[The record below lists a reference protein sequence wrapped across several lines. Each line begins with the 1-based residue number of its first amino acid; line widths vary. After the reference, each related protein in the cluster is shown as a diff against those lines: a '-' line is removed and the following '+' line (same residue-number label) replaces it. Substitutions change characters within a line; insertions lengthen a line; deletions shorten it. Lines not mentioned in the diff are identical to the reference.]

1 MLLLVDLDG
10 VVYRASE
17 GVPGVGP
24 ALAARAALG
33 DDVVYVTNNAMHY
46 HGDYLPRLAGH
57 GAPVG
62 PDRVV
67 TSARASAL
75 YIRDTMPAV
84 RRVLAVGAAGLER
97 ELREAGFDVVT
108 AAHAATRMSQEG
120 IDGWAA
126 AGHPD
131 AVVVGLDPQLTYLRI
146 AAAADCVR
154 AGAVLVATNRD
165 PVYPDGARL
174 PARRRGRGRGDR
186 DRRRG
191 RPRGSRS
198 ASPSP
203 TCSRSRPG
211 AVGAD
216 VRGAVMIGDSLTDV
230 AAGRAVGAR
239 TVLMLTGVTTRAMA
253 DALPEAERPTR
264 IAADAAELARGARGA
279 GGGGPGARGMTGPRA
294 RRARGVQSRRLT
306 VDPGRF
312 ANRRSRPTTT
322 G

>member
-33 DDVVYVTNNAMHY
+33 DVVVYVTNNAMHY

-75 YIRDTMPAV
+75 YLRETMPGA

-108 AAHAATRMSQEG
+108 AAYAATRMGQEG

-126 AGHPD
+126 AEHPD
-131 AVVVGLDPQLTYLRI
+131 VVVVGLDPQLTYLRI
-146 AAAADCVR
+146 AAAADCIR

-165 PVYPDGARL
+165 PLYPTE
-174 PARRRGRGRGDR
+174 RGF
-186 DRRRG
+186 
-191 RPRGSRS
+191 
-198 ASPSP
+198 
-203 TCSRSRPG
+203 RPG
-211 AVGAD
+211 AGAVVAAIETAARTTARMTIGKPGPYLLLAAAKSVDAD
-216 VRGAVMIGDSLTDV
+216 VRQAVMIGDALTDV

-239 TVLMLTGVTTRAMA
+239 TVLMLTGVTTREMA
-253 DALPEAERPTR
+253 DALPEVERPTR
-264 IAADAAELARGARGA
+264 IAADAAELSATLAEMA
-279 GGGGPGARGMTGPRA
+279 
-294 RRARGVQSRRLT
+294 
-306 VDPGRF
+306 DEE
-312 ANRRSRPTTT
+312 
-322 G
+322 

>member
-24 ALAARAALG
+24 VLAARAALG

-46 HGDYLPRLAGH
+46 HGDYVARLAGH

-62 PDRVV
+62 ADRVV
-67 TSARASAL
+67 TSARASAV
-75 YIRDTMPAV
+75 YIRDRMPAV
-84 RRVLAVGAAGLER
+84 RRVLALGASGLER
-97 ELREAGFDVVT
+97 ELTEAGFDVVT

-154 AGAVLVATNRD
+154 AGATLLATNRD
-165 PVYPDGARL
+165 PVYPTE
-174 PARRRGRGRGDR
+174 RGL
-186 DRRRG
+186 
-191 RPRGSRS
+191 
-198 ASPSP
+198 
-203 TCSRSRPG
+203 RPG
-211 AVGAD
+211 AGSLVAAVEVASRTTAAVTIGKPEPFLLETAAGLVGAD
-216 VRGAVMIGDSLTDV
+216 LRRAVMIGDALTDV

-239 TVLMLTGVTTRAMA
+239 TILMLTGVTSRETAG
-253 DALPEAERPTR
+253 ALPEGERPTR
-264 IAADAAELARGARGA
+264 IAADATELAAVLEELA
-279 GGGGPGARGMTGPRA
+279 AE
-294 RRARGVQSRRLT
+294 
-306 VDPGRF
+306 
-312 ANRRSRPTTT
+312 
-322 G
+322 